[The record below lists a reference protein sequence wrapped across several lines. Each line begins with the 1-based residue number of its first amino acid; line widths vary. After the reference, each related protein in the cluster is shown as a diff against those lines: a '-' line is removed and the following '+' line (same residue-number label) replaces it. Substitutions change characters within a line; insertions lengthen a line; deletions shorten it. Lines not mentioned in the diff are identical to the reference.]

1 MNVLFFEEREVKL
14 KREIKF
20 SFPGRE
26 RRISFVGMRRKKKT
40 HMKRGC
46 LGLLGVAVCL
56 ATAAENSVEPEPAD
70 TLIRIP
76 EVLVTAMKT
85 GTAARNVPLSITSV
99 SREQIERSSE
109 SALLPVLSQQV
120 PGLFVT
126 QRGIMGFGVSDGA
139 AGTVNIRGVGQGNKV
154 LMLFDGQ
161 PQWAGVF
168 GHALPDTY
176 VASDVERVEVVRG
189 PASLLYG
196 SNAMGG
202 VVNMITRSQTEDGAA
217 TRARVM
223 YGSYNTQKYMV
234 NNGVRYGKFNSFV
247 SVNHDRTD
255 GHRDNTDFN
264 ITNGFVRLGYEPS
277 RYFKIG
283 GNASVA
289 YYETSNPGAEETPI
303 FDSRMHIWRGTASVS
318 AEDRFEKSRG
328 AIQLF
333 YNWGNHEINDGH
345 TAHEAP
351 TDFLFHT
358 KDYNYGV
365 LAYQSFFLWSGNQF
379 TAGVDYKHWG
389 GKAWNAY
396 FSGDRKDLV
405 DRSVSETAGY
415 AAMQQEL
422 ASMLTLNAGVRYEHN
437 SAFGGEWVPQ
447 AGFTLNPFES
457 TLLKASFS
465 KGFRSPNIR
474 ELYLTW
480 GPRNQANPDLKPEH
494 MLNYEVA
501 IGQYFQHRRY
511 FAEVTLFYIDG
522 KNMIQLQTLD
532 GNRRQLANSGEF
544 THKGIEFD
552 GYAQLTKRL
561 RLSVNY
567 SFLHTSRDIE
577 AAPKHKAFA
586 DLVFTPGRFTV
597 DLNTQAIFGL
607 LLKSSS
613 GEFQSED
620 YALLNARV
628 AYRFGEDK
636 RNLQLFV
643 KGENLTNTSY
653 SINAGYPMP
662 GIVVMGGVEVKF

>member
-1 MNVLFFEEREVKL
+1 
-14 KREIKF
+14 
-20 SFPGRE
+20 
-26 RRISFVGMRRKKKT
+26 
-40 HMKRGC
+40 MKRGFF
-46 LGLLGVAVCL
+46 GLCYLSVCM
-56 ATAAENSVEPEPAD
+56 TAGAGNMPDAEQAD
-70 TLIRIP
+70 TLVCIP

-85 GTAARNVPLSITSV
+85 GTSVKDIPLSITSV
-99 SREQIERSSE
+99 SREEIERSSE

-126 QRGIMGFGVSDGA
+126 QRGIMGFGVSDGS
-139 AGTVNIRGVGQGNKV
+139 AGMVNIRGVGQGNKV

-176 VASDVERVEVVRG
+176 VASDVQRVEVVRG

-202 VVNMITRSQTEDGAA
+202 VVNMITRNQAEDGIT

-234 NNGVRYGKFNSFV
+234 NNGVHTGKFNSFV

-264 ITNGFVRLGYEPS
+264 ITNGFVRLGYEPN
-277 RYFKIG
+277 RHFKVG

-289 YYETSNPGAEETPI
+289 YYETSNPGVDYDPVL
-303 FDSRMHIWRGTASVS
+303 DSRMSIWRGTASVS
-318 AEDRFEKSRG
+318 AADKFDKSEG

-345 TAHEAP
+345 TANEP
-351 TDFLFHT
+351 PVSFLFHT
-358 KDYNYGV
+358 KDFNYGV
-365 LAYQSFFLWSGNQF
+365 LAYQTLFLWTGNRF
-379 TAGVDYKHWG
+379 TLGVDYKRWG
-389 GKAWNAY
+389 GKAWNAF

-405 DRSVSETAGY
+405 DRFVSETAGY
-415 AAMQQEL
+415 VIMQQQLLEL
-422 ASMLTLNAGVRYEHN
+422 LTLNAGVRYEHN
-437 SAFGGEWVPQ
+437 EAFGGEWVPQ
-447 AGFTLNPFES
+447 AGLTLTPFEN
-457 TLLKASFS
+457 TLFKASFS
-465 KGFRSPNIR
+465 KGFRSPNLR

-480 GPRNQANPDLKPEH
+480 GPGNQANPGLHPES
-494 MLNYEVA
+494 MLNYEIA
-501 IGQYFQHRRY
+501 LGQYFGNRRY

-522 KNMIQLQTLD
+522 KNMIQLQTLE
-532 GNRRQLANSGEF
+532 GNKRRLMNSGSF
-544 THKGIEFD
+544 THKGIELD
-552 GYAQLTKRL
+552 GYAQLCKDL

-567 SFLHTSRDIE
+567 SFLHTSRDVE

-586 DLVFTPGRFTV
+586 DLVYTPGRFTF

-607 LLKSSS
+607 LLKTSATT
-613 GEFQSED
+613 FQSED
-620 YALLNARV
+620 YALLNARA
-628 AYRFGEDK
+628 AYRFGGEK

-653 SINAGYPMP
+653 VINAGYPMP
-662 GIVVMGGVEVKF
+662 GVVVMGGVELKF